1 MNDPNPAWQNTFPAN
16 PGEAYN
22 LQELHDIDES
32 TIDPEFLSDFRSLK
46 TEIEEYLKD
55 PLTQNFSIV
64 SKLILVVN
72 AKTSKVTK
80 FTETTNS
87 LAS

>member
-16 PGEAYN
+16 PGEAHN

-55 PLTQNFSIV
+55 PT
-64 SKLILVVN
+64 
-72 AKTSKVTK
+72 
-80 FTETTNS
+80 
-87 LAS
+87 

>member
-32 TIDPEFLSDFRSLK
+32 TIDPEFLSDFRPLK
-46 TEIEEYLKD
+46 TTSKTQLTS
-55 PLTQNFSIV
+55 LTQNFSIV

>member
-55 PLTQNFSIV
+55 PTYLFV